1 MSLSKDALTWR
12 NQSQQGMG
20 PLAVKEMGAL
30 NSRQTRRWGIGGA
43 GLCLIEDA
51 PDLFLCT
58 SRSGSRTAEP
68 SGGSGKSAGAE
79 AASWPSMDSTGPW
92 CATPFPCQSPSSS
105 PPRTASWT
113 PVPRGCWV
121 RARTLPGVLPLG
133 RGEWAPEEGDKAL
146 KQECLVA
153 TTAWR
158 ERGPRKLVS
167 QSPLEGA
174 PRAGCTQG
182 WVSVPLCLGLSLCG
196 FCCSVRRGWLLPQGM
211 YPPIPLPELGLW

>member
-1 MSLSKDALTWR
+1 M
-12 NQSQQGMG
+12 
-20 PLAVKEMGAL
+20 
-30 NSRQTRRWGIGGA
+30 GGA
-43 GLCLIEDA
+43 GLCLIEDV

-133 RGEWAPEEGDKAL
+133 RGERAPEEG
-146 KQECLVA
+146 
-153 TTAWR
+153 
-158 ERGPRKLVS
+158 
-167 QSPLEGA
+167 QSPEAGMPGGHNSLAGERPSEAGLPVSLGGGSEGRLHPVLGVCPSVPRTLILRVLLLCEEGMAIAPGDVSSYSLARAGAVVNEAAPLGGLGA
-174 PRAGCTQG
+174 PR
-182 WVSVPLCLGLSLCG
+182 SL
-196 FCCSVRRGWLLPQGM
+196 
-211 YPPIPLPELGLW
+211 